1 MPPAA
6 PAVVAVPVAVD
17 EGRRQDANDD
27 LEAIPA
33 VWPRESPASEDVA
46 RVDIGRVAGAGAGP
60 SPAELQ
66 VHVVARLFSAR
77 GTQTASTAISAMA
90 FSTSSRHARR
100 ERQGQKEGWARCLRG
115 VRRACCLGRVVH
127 ATGRREEQKTGARR
141 PPNDHVE
148 LLRVDSFCLPGLCS
162 KNRGVPMSD
171 WAGTSD
177 SICAQ
182 TNDSTCL
189 MTSASTHHGQLQGST
204 LMHVQHDR
212 CQPTVQHFH
221 WQSRC
226 AGSQGGDMQG
236 RTYCHQRPPSPA
248 SCAPRRAL

>member
-46 RVDIGRVAGAGAGP
+46 LVDIGRVAGAGAGP

-148 LLRVDSFCLPGLCS
+148 SLRGDHISRLPATCHTNNQTASAINFSSFY
-162 KNRGVPMSD
+162 
-171 WAGTSD
+171 WAKSGMPYEYGSYRAP
-177 SICAQ
+177 S
-182 TNDSTCL
+182 
-189 MTSASTHHGQLQGST
+189 SAPQKSE
-204 LMHVQHDR
+204 
-212 CQPTVQHFH
+212 
-221 WQSRC
+221 
-226 AGSQGGDMQG
+226 
-236 RTYCHQRPPSPA
+236 
-248 SCAPRRAL
+248 